1 MSIKRPIVFGT
12 WNHMTSSP
20 PLCPSSHFYTSLRT
34 RLHYVDWGNPSAPT
48 LILLHGAMDHAR
60 SWDWTAKLLA
70 QNYHVIAPDLRGH
83 GDSGWSRQ
91 GSYLTAD
98 FVYDLAQLMDQV
110 GRDKVT
116 LVGHSLGGA
125 IALRYAGLFPDR
137 VERVVAIEGLGL
149 SPDRLKEKAA
159 LPMPDQWG
167 EWIAD
172 RRASA
177 RRSARHYATIEAAVG
192 RMQER
197 NNHLSAEQALHLT
210 SHGVN
215 RNEDGSYGW
224 KFDPDLR
231 IQPPENV
238 SEVEL
243 PQFWSRI
250 ACPVLLCLGLDSWAS
265 NPVRDG
271 RMAHFKDARLVEFAD
286 AGHWLHHDQFE
297 RFVGEL
303 GTFLNHEG
311 STQLRSLNDSK

>member
-1 MSIKRPIVFGT
+1 
-12 WNHMTSSP
+12 MTSSP